1 MFLDIIRDIIRDI
14 IYNSKAKLIKCQ
26 YNIIRNAISY
36 TDSNLCLLCRY
47 NQIYITKKTKNYKN
61 IIIIKAY
68 IK

>member
-26 YNIIRNAISY
+26 YNIIRDAISY

-47 NQIYITKKTKNYKN
+47 NQAYITERLK
-61 IIIIKAY
+61 IIK
-68 IK
+68 ILL